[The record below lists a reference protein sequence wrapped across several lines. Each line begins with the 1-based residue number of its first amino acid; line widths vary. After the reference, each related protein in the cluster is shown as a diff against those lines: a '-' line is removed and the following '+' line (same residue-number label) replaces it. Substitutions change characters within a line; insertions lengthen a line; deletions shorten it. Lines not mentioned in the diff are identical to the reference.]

1 MRTTFCVF
9 LASFPGMFSLAGHC
23 QGESNFAGLS
33 SAPLWLSMDLLRLF
47 FFLLLYVCV
56 ASIRWHSFG
65 DTFSFS
71 LSLSYAPLVLYLSFY
86 VCLFYPF
93 SHLASLDSGHILDGE
108 RKQKI
113 PIGGNQPLND
123 NLVDIQSAS
132 QNLINGQQQ

>member
-1 MRTTFCVF
+1 MYALQVF
-9 LASFPGMFSLAGHC
+9 GGTASAILSASL
-23 QGESNFAGLS
+23 
-33 SAPLWLSMDLLRLF
+33 
-47 FFLLLYVCV
+47 
-56 ASIRWHSFG
+56 
-65 DTFSFS
+65 S
-71 LSLSYAPLVLYLSFY
+71 LSLSYAPLVLYFSFY

-93 SHLASLDSGHILDGE
+93 SHLASLDSGHILDGG